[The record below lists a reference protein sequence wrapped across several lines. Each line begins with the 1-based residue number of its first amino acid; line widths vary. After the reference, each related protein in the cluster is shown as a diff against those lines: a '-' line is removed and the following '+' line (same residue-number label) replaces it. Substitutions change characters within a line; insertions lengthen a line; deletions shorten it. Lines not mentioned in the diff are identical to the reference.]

1 VLKKI
6 EILFALMV
14 YKYTYELNKEMSVF
28 YNNFG
33 LQHRRTGIAPEHT
46 YDGPLNQRPRSNDE
60 MSDIC
65 DDSISSLDD
74 LEAGRHSPASTIS
87 DMSSLDLESGHRVSD
102 HIHDQVKTHLESHRK
117 SSVCPIL
124 PFAPTFYEQVR
135 NLQCILSTFSA
146 EVVDMAIRTYSP
158 PPFREHCI
166 ELTEKVAPIP
176 KFMVRDD
183 IHMVDIV

>member
-1 VLKKI
+1 
-6 EILFALMV
+6 MS

-28 YNNFG
+28 YKNFG
-33 LQHRRTGIAPEHT
+33 LQHRRTGIASEHT

-87 DMSSLDLESGHRVSD
+87 ETSSVTLDELESGHRSSD
-102 HIHDQVKTHLESHRK
+102 HIHDQVKTHLERHRK

-124 PFAPTFYEQVR
+124 PFAPTFYEQVH

-166 ELTEKVAPIP
+166 ELTEKVAPIAPIP

-183 IHMVDIV
+183 IHIVDIV